1 MRAAGDGIP
10 VAQEHRV
17 LTEQAPVQTLP
28 MPMQVRVVGPE
39 SAGLT
44 PTDLRRLFRGR
55 RLTPAR
61 RDRLAASG
69 RVTATCANRVVGVA
83 AYERVDLE
91 LRVHEFGVDASSPA
105 AVEPVASALLDALEV
120 ACLAGGGRRL
130 VLLPR
135 AAISAAMLRDR
146 GFVNIAEGCAG
157 SWYEKI
163 FPS

>member
-1 MRAAGDGIP
+1 MASRLLTNP
-10 VAQEHRV
+10 LV
-17 LTEQAPVQTLP
+17 LTEEAPRQAA
-28 MPMQVRVVGPE
+28 PMQVRVVGPD

-61 RDRLAASG
+61 RERLAQSG
-69 RVTATCANRVVGVA
+69 RVTATCAGRVVGVA
-83 AYERVDLE
+83 AYERVDFE
-91 LRVHEFGVDASSPA
+91 LRVHEFGVDAA
-105 AVEPVASALLDALEV
+105 APCDVEQIATALLDALEV

-135 AAISAAMLRDR
+135 AAISAALLRGR

-157 SWYEKI
+157 SWYEKT

>member
-1 MRAAGDGIP
+1 
-10 VAQEHRV
+10 V
-17 LTEQAPVQTLP
+17 LTEEAVAPTL
-28 MPMQVRVVGPE
+28 PMQVRVVGPD

-61 RDRLAASG
+61 RQRLAASG
-69 RVTATCANRVVGVA
+69 RVTASCEGRMVGVA
-83 AYERVDLE
+83 AYERVDYE
-91 LRVHEFGVDASSPA
+91 LRVHEFGVDAASVCA
-105 AVEPVASALLDALEV
+105 AGQIASALLDALEV

-135 AAISAAMLRDR
+135 AALSTDLLRDR
-146 GFVNIAEGCAG
+146 GFVTIAEDCAG
-157 SWYEKI
+157 SWFEKT